1 MTEKVSSFI
10 KENKQL
16 FTENDINKFFEN
28 AYYSLTTSQMEELV
42 KAISQANIEFS
53 GDQIFKEFSDYFM
66 YDKNSKYE
74 GVFQLLSILEEKF
87 RVEIKFSQKVRA
99 SDFFNQLYRD
109 DILQPAS
116 SNSSPLEW
124 VDTVEII
131 PWIQVKNGKIS
142 NILIFHFQYSIG
154 QGLKS
159 FVDEEVENYEDSEGE
174 LFRVLPNIGIGYNSE
189 RIKEYIT
196 GAKGYILL
204 KVVRQLIS

>member
-16 FTENDINKFFEN
+16 FTENGINKFFEN
-28 AYYSLTTSQMEELV
+28 AYYLLTVSQMEELAKV
-42 KAISQANIEFS
+42 ISQANIEFF

-66 YDKNSKYE
+66 YSKNSKYE
-74 GVFQLLSILEEKF
+74 WAVQLLSMLEEKF
-87 RVEIKFSQKVRA
+87 TVEIKFPQKVSA

-116 SNSSPLEW
+116 SNSTPLEW

-131 PWIQVKNGKIS
+131 PWIQVKNGKIN

-159 FVDEEVENYEDSEGE
+159 FVDEEVENYEDSDGE

-189 RIKEYIT
+189 RIKEYIN
-196 GAKGYILL
+196 GAKEYIL
-204 KVVRQLIS
+204 KVVSELAL